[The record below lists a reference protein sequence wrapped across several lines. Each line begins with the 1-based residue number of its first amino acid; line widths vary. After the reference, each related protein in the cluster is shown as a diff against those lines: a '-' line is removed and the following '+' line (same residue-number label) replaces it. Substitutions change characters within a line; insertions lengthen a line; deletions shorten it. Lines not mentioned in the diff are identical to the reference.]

1 LNNSIKNPRMQNSKF
16 NKQLGFTLVELMVA
30 LALSLLVVA
39 ASVSALLVSR
49 QGFTSIDAASQ
60 LRDNARFATDF
71 ITRLSVQSGFKDT
84 KYVDTASHNL
94 FKSIGTPSDP
104 DTPVFGFNNA
114 KLGSGTDPL
123 ATSVNNS
130 RNTNCLPAE
139 GTACANGSDILVLR
153 YQAGSRNTDSV
164 AGSGPSEIDNA
175 MFNCAGI
182 PEKNTP
188 TSPSDVIESM
198 LYVDR
203 VGVNLEPTLMCKY
216 RSGSGA
222 SWENIPT
229 PLVQGVESFQILYGT
244 DGVVAK
250 TVPVAR
256 APIGVLPNISPLT
269 GQPDSVP
276 DRYLRADELTVAGN
290 EAATKENWRRVRS
303 LRIGLIVRG
312 APGSAQDRG
321 VIPALTPLGA
331 AFANPLDKQSSFEPI
346 PPTGA
351 PAGSGDG
358 RLRQVVTFTIYLHN
372 FQVI

>member
-1 LNNSIKNPRMQNSKF
+1 MQNSKL

-60 LRDNARFATDF
+60 LRDNARFASDF

-84 KYVDTASHNL
+84 KHVDTTSHSL

-104 DTPVFGFNNA
+104 DTPVFGYNNA

-130 RNTNCLPAE
+130 RDTNCPAAE
-139 GTACANGSDILVLR
+139 GTSCANGSDILVLR
-153 YQAGSRNTDSV
+153 YQAGSKNTDSG
-164 AGSGPSEIDNA
+164 AGSGPAEIDNA

-182 PEKNTP
+182 RELNTP

-203 VGVNLEPTLMCKY
+203 SGTNLEPTLMCKY
-216 RSGSGA
+216 RSSSGA
-222 SWENIPT
+222 SWVPAPT

-244 DGVVAK
+244 DGVVAN

-290 EAATKENWRRVRS
+290 DSATKENWRRVRS

-312 APGSAQDRG
+312 APGSAQA
-321 VIPALTPLGA
+321 PAAQRLY
-331 AFANPLDKQSSFEPI
+331 AFSPSGTLAY
-346 PPTGA
+346 PPTA
-351 PAGSGDG
+351 FSSTFLDIAATDT
-358 RLRQVVTFTIYLHN
+358 RVRQVVTFTVYLHN

>member
-1 LNNSIKNPRMQNSKF
+1 MQTPQTLNLKSHQ
-16 NKQLGFTLVELMVA
+16 QQGFTLVELMVA

-60 LRDNARFATDF
+60 LRDNARFASDF

-84 KYVDTASHNL
+84 KYVDTTSHSV

-104 DTPVFGFNNA
+104 DSPVFGFNNA
-114 KLGSGTDPL
+114 KLGTGTDPI
-123 ATSVNNS
+123 AASVNNS
-130 RNTNCLPAE
+130 RNTNCIVSE

-153 YQAGSRNTDSV
+153 YQAGSKNTDSV
-164 AGSGPSEIDNA
+164 AGSSSGEIDNA

-182 PEKNTP
+182 REMFTP
-188 TSPSDVIESM
+188 TSASDVIESM
-198 LYVDR
+198 LYVDISMTTQ
-203 VGVNLEPTLMCKY
+203 EPTLMCKY
-216 RSGSGA
+216 RTGSGA
-222 SWENIPT
+222 SWVNIPT

-244 DGVVAK
+244 DGVVAGFA
-250 TVPVAR
+250 PVAR
-256 APIGVLPNISPLT
+256 APIDVIPNIPPLT

-276 DRYLRADELTVAGN
+276 EKYLRADELTVAGN
-290 EAATKENWRRVRS
+290 IPATKENWRRVRS

-321 VIPALTPLGA
+321 AAPALTPLGA
-331 AFANPLDKQSSFEPI
+331 AFVNPADQQSSFEQI
-346 PPTGA
+346 PST
-351 PAGSGDG
+351 GDG

-372 FQVI
+372 FQRI

>member
-1 LNNSIKNPRMQNSKF
+1 MNHSIKNPHMQNSKF

-84 KYVDTASHNL
+84 KYVDTASHSL

-114 KLGSGTDPL
+114 ILGTGTDPIG
-123 ATSVNNS
+123 ASVSNS
-130 RNTNCLPAE
+130 RNTSCIAAD

-153 YQAGSRNTDSV
+153 YQAGSKNTDSTP
-164 AGSGPSEIDNA
+164 GSGSGEIDDA

-182 PEKNTP
+182 REVFTP

-198 LYVDR
+198 LYVGFSGMNR
-203 VGVNLEPTLMCKY
+203 EPTLMCKY

-222 SWENIPT
+222 SWVNQST

-244 DGVVAK
+244 DGVVAASI
-250 TVPVAR
+250 PVAR
-256 APIGVLPNISPLT
+256 APLGVLPNIPPLS

-276 DRYLRADELTVAGN
+276 DNYLRADQLTVAGN
-290 EAATKENWRRVRS
+290 VAATKENWRRVRS
-303 LRIGLIVRG
+303 LRIGLVVRG
-312 APGSAQDRG
+312 PVGSAQA
-321 VIPALTPLGA
+321 PASQRLYPFSPSGTLANPPA
-331 AFANPLDKQSSFEPI
+331 AFSSTFLDIAASD
-346 PPTGA
+346 T
-351 PAGSGDG
+351 
-358 RLRQVVTFTIYLHN
+358 RVRQVVTFTVYLHN

>member
-1 LNNSIKNPRMQNSKF
+1 
-16 NKQLGFTLVELMVA
+16 MVA

-84 KYVDTASHNL
+84 KYVDTTSHTV

-104 DTPVFGFNNA
+104 DSPVFGFNNA
-114 KLGSGTDPL
+114 KLGGGTDPL

-130 RNTNCLPAE
+130 RDTACLASE

-164 AGSGPSEIDNA
+164 AGSGPDEIDNA

-182 PEKNTP
+182 RELNTP

-198 LYVDR
+198 LYV
-203 VGVNLEPTLMCKY
+203 GTSAANPEPTLMCKY

-222 SWENIPT
+222 SWATAPT

-244 DGVVAK
+244 DGVVAGS
-250 TVPVAR
+250 VPVAR
-256 APIGVLPNISPLT
+256 APIDVIPNQPPFT

-276 DRYLRADELTVAGN
+276 EKYLRADQLTVVGN
-290 EAATKENWRRVRS
+290 DAATKENWRRVRS
-303 LRIGLIVRG
+303 LRTI
-312 APGSAQDRG
+312 
-321 VIPALTPLGA
+321 ALY
-331 AFANPLDKQSSFEPI
+331 SS
-346 PPTGA
+346 
-351 PAGSGDG
+351 
-358 RLRQVVTFTIYLHN
+358 VV
-372 FQVI
+372 